1 MLLDLLQDKN
11 KFFEN
16 IEFTPFLM
24 QYPSPDF
31 WIKDFSKLDFL
42 ETFLDFNIK
51 GLNLYIHIPFCDYLC
66 AYCSFSKILKNDKY
80 IDLYLQKLDKE
91 LDFWNKI
98 INFSKIEIKT
108 IFIGW
113 WTPTVLDK
121 KYIQKLWILLKK
133 YHIRTNWEFSIETN
147 PDRIDDN
154 FLAWKEIWVNR
165 ISIWQQTFN
174 KDIILSYN
182 RNYIDFD
189 IFEQKINYLRKI
201 WFDNINIDMIYGFE
215 NSTKDILLD
224 DINKILTLQP
234 EHISFY
240 PLILYYKHLSNL
252 QLADFF
258 ENLEKTYKIIIDKLG
273 KYYDFYTLEYATK
286 KWLDKSFQHLYQV
299 NYLGWENVLWFG
311 PSAFSFLNNI
321 WFKNNFQ
328 LNDYLN
334 SNFFVETSYF
344 IDNDIVND
352 ERNFILWIRLNQIN
366 KDVVDKLLQSE
377 KIDQNII
384 DEIFDLYGEKYILKE
399 KYRKYQ
405 NLLLYYFNNKFNGLS
420 SY

>member
-147 PDRIDDN
+147 PDRIDEN
-154 FLAWKEIWVNR
+154 FLYWKEIWVNR
-165 ISIWQQTFN
+165 ISIGQQTFN
-174 KDIILSYN
+174 EKILKSQN
-182 RNYIDFD
+182 RNYINFQEFTKKIDF
-189 IFEQKINYLRKI
+189 LRKI
-201 WFDNINIDMIYGFE
+201 GFDNINIDMIYGFDKL
-215 NSTKDILLD
+215 NTNYKKILQD
-224 DINKILTLQP
+224 DINKILKINP
-234 EHISFY
+234 EHISLY
-240 PLILYYKHLSNL
+240 PLILYYKHLDNL

-258 ENLEKTYKIIIDKLG
+258 EDLEKQYEFVLENLSWN
-273 KYYDFYTLEYATK
+273 YDFYTLEYAIK
-286 KWLDKSFQHLYQV
+286 NWLNNSFQHIYQV
-299 NYLGWENVLWFG
+299 NYLKWENVLWIW
-311 PSAFSFLNNI
+311 PSGFSFIESL
-321 WFKNNFQ
+321 WFKNYFHLKNYLETNFFPEYAYFLDNEDINYKRKFILQ
-328 LNDYLN
+328 LRLNSIEKKVIDYLLEKKYLYKDDIN
-334 SNFFVETSYF
+334 KLFEEK
-344 IDNDIVND
+344 NDL
-352 ERNFILWIRLNQIN
+352 FIL
-366 KDVVDKLLQSE
+366 KSS
-377 KIDQNII
+377 
-384 DEIFDLYGEKYILKE
+384 
-399 KYRKYQ
+399 YRKYQ
-405 NLLLYYFNNKFNGLS
+405 DLLLYYFNQKFKW
-420 SY
+420 